1 MDGKKKRRKNT
12 TSSHFRI
19 SKMKSLLLIVLL
31 TLTSS
36 SIGDAL
42 LRRKKGKKTMLA
54 SASVGARESKEK
66 APTTWGGG
74 SVRCIFHNLFN
85 TFGICIHIYIYKHS
99 SPLSYSSLTTSHTN
113 SSYFSHQHNNSNH
126 RPRKYFAEWSRQKRT
141 LNGSVSRYLP

>member
-54 SASVGARESKEK
+54 SASVGESKEK

-85 TFGICIHIYIYKHS
+85 TFGICIHIYINTVALYLIRH
-99 SPLSYSSLTTSHTN
+99 LLLRILTQAISHTN
-113 SSYFSHQHNNSNH
+113 ITTQTTGRENILRSGGAG
-126 RPRKYFAEWSRQKRT
+126 RRER
-141 LNGSVSRYLP
+141 

>member
-1 MDGKKKRRKNT
+1 MVKKKRRKNT

-85 TFGICIHIYIYKHS
+85 TFGICIHIYIYINTVALYLIRH
-99 SPLSYSSLTTSHTN
+99 LLLRILTQAISHTN
-113 SSYFSHQHNNSNH
+113 ITTQTTGRENILRSGAG
-126 RPRKYFAEWSRQKRT
+126 RRER
-141 LNGSVSRYLP
+141 

>member
-1 MDGKKKRRKNT
+1 
-12 TSSHFRI
+12 
-19 SKMKSLLLIVLL
+19 MKSLLLIVLL

-54 SASVGARESKEK
+54 SASVGESKEK

-85 TFGICIHIYIYKHS
+85 TFGICIHIYIYINTVALYLIPH
-99 SPLSYSSLTTSHTN
+99 LLLRILTQAISHTN
-113 SSYFSHQHNNSNH
+113 ITTQTTGRENIL
-126 RPRKYFAEWSRQKRT
+126 RRVAGRRA
-141 LNGSVSRYLP
+141 R